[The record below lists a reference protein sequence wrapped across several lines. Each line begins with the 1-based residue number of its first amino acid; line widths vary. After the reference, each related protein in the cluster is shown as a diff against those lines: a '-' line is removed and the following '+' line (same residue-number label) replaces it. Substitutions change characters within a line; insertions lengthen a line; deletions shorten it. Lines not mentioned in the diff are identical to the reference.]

1 MIQMFINNEEVVS
14 NQNISI
20 LEELLNTSSTILNNC
35 YPLSWETTKDYVS
48 NFYFPQDYSSCE
60 IYNNNNLIFAGIVKN
75 SAEIS
80 LRPTEPKYCSLQ
92 ILDYKTL
99 LSEGQCL
106 DIVIPEDT
114 IQNQIESVINYISD
128 YGFVIG
134 NIQLTNPNEIAGAYS
149 TLDKTPYD
157 VFQYFAEIT
166 GAKWFTRMIDKN
178 TLAIDFYSPELMP
191 YVPDIEYTQ
200 EYFEENNIIDMNFS
214 FGTLDYRNKQ
224 VILSDQVFSSIDTTD
239 TIIATSEQNQ
249 FTLSGIVGNLK
260 QVYVNGVAQSIGTSK
275 DKELGIYADFYYK
288 IGENT
293 IESSINQ
300 PNGAEIRAIFTSL
313 IKGRQVVSN
322 VDEIERITSQIGRN
336 GTIARYETRNDVSSN
351 KALIQIAQS
360 YLKYKGKPEILL
372 TIKTQNKDLFNVGQQ
387 VYFNMTQLPIL
398 AQDYMIKS
406 KEINI
411 IKSGNYQ
418 NVFYTYTLCSNY
430 DSENAINFFDNQR
443 RKKSG
448 NIDENEFITRNID
461 IDNEVNI
468 IFYNLSIQEIQ
479 ITDDNKL
486 NASLNAVFIE

>member
-35 YPLSWETTKDYVS
+35 YPISWETTKDYVS

-60 IYNNNNLIFAGIVKN
+60 IYNDNNLIFAGIVKN

-260 QVYVNGVAQSIGTSK
+260 QVFVNGVAQSIGTSK

-288 IGENT
+288 IGGNT

-300 PNGAEIRAIFTSL
+300 PNGAEIRVIFTSL
-313 IKGRQVVSN
+313 VKGRQAVSN
-322 VDEIERITSQIGRN
+322 VDEIERITAQIGRN

-372 TIKTQNKDLFNVGQQ
+372 TIKTKNKDIFNVGQQ

-411 IKSGNYQ
+411 IKSGDYQ

-443 RKKSG
+443 RKRSG

-468 IFYNLSIQEIQ
+468 IFDNLSIQEIQ

>member
-60 IYNNNNLIFAGIVKN
+60 IYNNSNLIFAGIVKN

-260 QVYVNGVAQSIGTSK
+260 QVFVNGVAQSIGTSK

-322 VDEIERITSQIGRN
+322 VDEIERITAQIGRN

-387 VYFNMTQLPIL
+387 VYFNMTQLPLL

-411 IKSGNYQ
+411 IKSGDYQ

-443 RKKSG
+443 RKRSG

-468 IFYNLSIQEIQ
+468 IFDNLSIQEVQ

>member
-20 LEELLNTSSTILNNC
+20 VEELLNTSSTILNNC

-224 VILSDQVFSSIDTTD
+224 VILSNQVFSSIDTTD

-260 QVYVNGVAQSIGTSK
+260 QVFVNGVAQSIGTSK

-322 VDEIERITSQIGRN
+322 VDEIERITAQIGRN

-411 IKSGNYQ
+411 IKSGDYQ

-443 RKKSG
+443 RKRSG

-468 IFYNLSIQEIQ
+468 IFDNLSIQEIQ

>member
-60 IYNNNNLIFAGIVKN
+60 IYNDNNLIFAGIVKN

-260 QVYVNGVAQSIGTSK
+260 QVFVNGVAQSIGTSK

-300 PNGAEIRAIFTSL
+300 PNGAEIRTIFTSL

-411 IKSGNYQ
+411 IKSGDYQ

-443 RKKSG
+443 RKRSG

-468 IFYNLSIQEIQ
+468 IFDNLSIQEIQ

>member
-260 QVYVNGVAQSIGTSK
+260 QVFVNGVAQSIGTSK

-387 VYFNMTQLPIL
+387 VYFNITQLPIL

-411 IKSGNYQ
+411 IKSGDYQ

-443 RKKSG
+443 RKRSG

-468 IFYNLSIQEIQ
+468 IFDNLSIQEVQ

>member
-60 IYNNNNLIFAGIVKN
+60 IYNDNNLIFAGIVKN

-260 QVYVNGVAQSIGTSK
+260 QVFVNGVAQSIGTSK

-300 PNGAEIRAIFTSL
+300 PNGAEIRVIFTSL

-322 VDEIERITSQIGRN
+322 VDEIERITAQIGRN

-411 IKSGNYQ
+411 IKSGDYQ

-443 RKKSG
+443 RKRSG

-468 IFYNLSIQEIQ
+468 IFDNLSIQEVQ

>member
-134 NIQLTNPNEIAGAYS
+134 NIQLNNPNEIAGAYS

-260 QVYVNGVAQSIGTSK
+260 QVFVNGVSQSIGTSK

-322 VDEIERITSQIGRN
+322 VDEIERITAQIGRN

-372 TIKTQNKDLFNVGQQ
+372 TIKTQNKDIFNVGQQ

-418 NVFYTYTLCSNY
+418 NIFYTYTLCSNY

-443 RKKSG
+443 RKRSG

-468 IFYNLSIQEIQ
+468 IFDNLSIQEIQ
-479 ITDDNKL
+479 ITDDNNL